1 MKQLLLILLVC
12 SLYSCGSTQL
22 KDRWISPEADNY
34 TLEKVFIVGLTDDPE
49 AREKFEKKLQN
60 QLTSRGIEATISLDK
75 FDAEFLAKKRTD
87 TEIKALE
94 NQLLK
99 EGYDAVVFTKVVG
112 IKNKIQF
119 KKDYSNSSKSHNR
132 FNDDYLMYQD
142 QHFNPD
148 AYNEYQVY
156 NAETAVYCLCPT
168 KDRTLIWKGYI
179 DIVDPKNINKTVN
192 DYSKLLIL
200 VLEED
205 KIIPQKN

>member
-1 MKQLLLILLVC
+1 MKQLLLLLLVC

-49 AREKFEKKLQN
+49 AREKFEKKLQS
-60 QLTSRGIEATISLDK
+60 QLSSRGIEATISLDK

-148 AYNEYQVY
+148 
-156 NAETAVYCLCPT
+156 
-168 KDRTLIWKGYI
+168 K
-179 DIVDPKNINKTVN
+179 
-192 DYSKLLIL
+192 
-200 VLEED
+200 
-205 KIIPQKN
+205 QKNFKGLNFTFFIY